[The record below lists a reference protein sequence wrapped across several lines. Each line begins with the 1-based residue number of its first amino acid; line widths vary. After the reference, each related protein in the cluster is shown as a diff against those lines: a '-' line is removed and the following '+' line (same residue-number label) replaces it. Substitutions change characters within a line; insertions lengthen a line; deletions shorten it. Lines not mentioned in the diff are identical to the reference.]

1 MRFLKKILIFIVY
14 EPQTKEAIA
23 AVNLVKSVDVPETY
37 EVEINVLDEDS
48 KAIVQTK
55 EAVVN

>member
-23 AVNLVKSVDVPETY
+23 AVNLVNSVDVPETN